1 MNRARFA
8 KSPSAEGARGGR
20 GVGRRRRGDARESSR
35 QLRREPRPTQPL
47 PAAATESQI
56 SYIHCMDGNT
66 HFKDR
71 GQQQQQQ
78 QAGKTRSFSSPA
90 LGTLRNRGST
100 TPLSKNPHIPARYLL
115 PPFG

>member
-66 HFKDR
+66 HFKGMWR
-71 GQQQQQQ
+71 P
-78 QAGKTRSFSSPA
+78 QAKTTSSEDWISIW
-90 LGTLRNRGST
+90 NRGPSMAINHKEKKIQET
-100 TPLSKNPHIPARYLL
+100 GKRL
-115 PPFG
+115 